1 MTPLPPPDPIP
12 EPPAPPMPPPAPE
25 PPGPIPLPP
34 DVGTRVRTGDPI
46 PRPGSWEVVDHDCPA
61 AGDLRA
67 LGPPDEAPAC
77 PGCDQP
83 VTWQL
88 THLSATVAADH

>member
-1 MTPLPPPDPIP
+1 VTDAY
-12 EPPAPPMPPPAPE
+12 EPAP
-25 PPGPIPLPP
+25 GDHSVGRSPL

-77 PGCDQP
+77 PDCDRP

-88 THLSATVAADH
+88 THLSATVAADHADDAPLP